1 MSQTSRLTR
10 PLALGRSTL
19 TAAEAD
25 TVGAMPIVDVEL
37 VGDEFVT
44 AGLTRRLADALGEA
58 LTSRPGGTWVRLR
71 QLERSRYAENG
82 GVADELR
89 PVFVTVLARNRP
101 TGQELL
107 DRVARVTAAV
117 AEVVGR
123 DPTQVHVLFDDD
135 AVGRLSFGGRLV
147 E

>member
-1 MSQTSRLTR
+1 
-10 PLALGRSTL
+10 
-19 TAAEAD
+19 
-25 TVGAMPIVDVEL
+25 VEL
-37 VGDEFVT
+37 VGDEIVP

-58 LTSRPGGTWVRLR
+58 LASRPGGTWVRLR
-71 QLERSRYAENG
+71 QLDRSRYAENG
-82 GVADELR
+82 SVDEEVR
-89 PVFVTVLARNRP
+89 PVFVTVLERNRP

-123 DPTQVHVLFDDD
+123 DPTLVHVLFEDD
-135 AVGRLSFGGRLV
+135 AAGRLSFGGRLV